1 MRTPKIDERILNG
14 CFSPLQTMR
23 PAHEYLVAIIAK
35 NSIQRRIKRTRVVVP
50 SAVLRVWCDMNFL
63 THVVTNS
70 YCNPSIDHP
79 ATDLNT
85 AVDLVLKNRDGLL
98 WPVGTTTRS
107 HGTYAQPLFR
117 DDVSLLF
124 VDLIANAKT

>member
-1 MRTPKIDERILNG
+1 
-14 CFSPLQTMR
+14 MR

-50 SAVLRVWCDMNFL
+50 SAVLWCDMNFL

-85 AVDLVLKNRDGLL
+85 AVDLDYNVLKNRDGLL

-107 HGTYAQPLFR
+107 HGTYAQPLFH
-117 DDVSLLF
+117 DNVLA
-124 VDLIANAKT
+124 DLIANAKT